1 MQRLIPSVKE
11 PIPRKTVYRL
21 SLYNRCLEQLGLAG
35 RCTVSSEV
43 LSKIAGV
50 KSPQLRKDLAYCGHV
65 GKRGLG
71 YDVVLLRQRL
81 AETLGISRLPGVVL
95 VGTGNLGSAL
105 LRYQDGFAKEGF
117 EITAAFDAQPQK
129 RSDDISVPI
138 LPMTEL
144 PDFISARG
152 VKMAILCVPGTAAQE
167 VCNLLLVNGIQA
179 ILNFAPVILQTPP
192 GVAVNNVNLAI
203 ELENLSY
210 FIK

>member
-1 MQRLIPSVKE
+1 MKDA
-11 PIPRKTVYRL
+11 IPRKTVYRL
-21 SLYNRCLEQLGLAG
+21 SLYNRCLEQFGQNG
-35 RCTVSSEV
+35 EGTVSSET

-50 KSPQLRKDLAYCGHV
+50 KPTQLRKDLAYCGQI

-81 AETLGISRLPGVVL
+81 AETLGTSRLQPVVL

-105 LRYQDGFAKEGF
+105 LRYQEGFAKEGF
-117 EITAAFDAQPQK
+117 EIAAAFDPLPQK
-129 RSDDISVPI
+129 RSADISVPI
-138 LPMTEL
+138 YPMTQLAGFVHE
-144 PDFISARG
+144 RG

-167 VCNLLLVNGIQA
+167 ACNHLLTHGIQA

-210 FIK
+210 FIQ